1 MPNQAFAM
9 TEGAGH
15 MTELLIV
22 LGVVILVFGLFW
34 WAITLIPLPSPGGLL
49 AHIAL
54 SIAMV
59 VALLGYVLP
68 MVHMPPRATRKA
80 ATVVTGKPTPRTP

>member
-1 MPNQAFAM
+1 
-9 TEGAGH
+9 
-15 MTELLIV
+15 MTELLIA
-22 LGVVILVFGLFW
+22 LGVVVLAFGLIW
-34 WAITLIPLPSPGGLL
+34 WAVTLIPLPSPGGLL

-68 MVHMPPRATRKA
+68 MIHMPGAIQGTASTLMAVRSVPPHPAR
-80 ATVVTGKPTPRTP
+80 

>member
-1 MPNQAFAM
+1 MI
-9 TEGAGH
+9 
-15 MTELLIV
+15 ELLIA
-22 LGVVILVFGLFW
+22 LVIVTGAFGLIW
-34 WAITLIPLPSPGGLL
+34 WAIILIPLPSPGGLL

-68 MVHMPPRATRKA
+68 MVHMPRAIQRT
-80 ATVVTGKPTPRTP
+80 ATASVAVQSVPQR